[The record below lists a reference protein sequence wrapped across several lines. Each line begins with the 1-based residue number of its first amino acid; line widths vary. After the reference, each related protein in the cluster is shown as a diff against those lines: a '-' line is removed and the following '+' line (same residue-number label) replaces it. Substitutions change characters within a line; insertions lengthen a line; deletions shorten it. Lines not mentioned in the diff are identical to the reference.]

1 MKKFIIAISLLLAL
15 PQAEGRACVS
25 EGPTHNRYMFSVLN
39 RNTLNGAPAYLSAID
54 SYWAAYIGKTPSTGF
69 YATFKDEI
77 RATAQ
82 RKGDKAMTAY
92 LTQLNRYLAVC
103 EAYSLDS
110 WDYPTKQ
117 QLATRRQKLNAILAA
132 TKAYRGTALRQQYT
146 LLQMRA
152 NMMLGLDAANLTLWT
167 TKASHFKESP
177 WRPAMQGLYARALLK
192 RGQHLRACDI
202 YALIG
207 DTRSIKAAMGNY
219 RNLAGIKAVFAKNT
233 NSPALNYLVQDFVN
247 NVQETLDQKPQNA
260 DDEAWLRT
268 IDARAVYH
276 NEAMQFVRFAQTAA
290 DNPDVKP
297 AAMWLSAAAMV
308 NYLFGNQKQAAALAD
323 RAVAVGGTQRMHDN
337 ERAIRLLVSTRS
349 NKPTREY
356 TDYLLGEM
364 KWLDTKIAEERS
376 EADEYSNHY
385 TDVKDRVVHK
395 GLEPMFRAAGHDN
408 TALALC
414 AMMNGEENGFYDD
427 INRAEAEKE
436 GRDADGRDLDMEYG
450 PWSEYFCKM
459 DSLSADRLADYYR
472 YLTAKHDSPFEQYCV
487 SRSYRNA
494 DYFNDLIGTKL
505 LAEGRFAEAAERLEK
520 VPTAFLSKQNISA
533 YAALRHYDTPRW
545 FGRQRVEDTY
555 EPVAVKRNIKLDY
568 CRDMEQLISK
578 YRLAREGEA
587 KEQMAYDLAVRYYQ
601 ASCYGDCWFLTH
613 YYHSQSDSARAGEKD
628 FAAEAVKLLTTT
640 AKSSNLNLSY
650 RSIYALAFMPIDP
663 WYATTYDGNYN
674 EVKVLR
680 PTSAQYA
687 ALGALAHFAA
697 AHPPAI
703 DDYTRRCDVL
713 REFMAADK
721 Q

>member
-15 PQAEGRACVS
+15 PSAEGQACVS

-39 RNTLNGAPAYLSAID
+39 RNTLNDAPAYLSAID
-54 SYWAAYIGKTPSTGF
+54 SYWAAYTGKTPSAGF

-82 RKGDKAMTAY
+82 RKGDKAMAAY

-103 EAYSLDS
+103 DACSLDA

-132 TKAYRGTALRQQYT
+132 AKAYRGTALRQQYT

-167 TKASHFKESP
+167 AKASHFKESP
-177 WRPAMQGLYARALLK
+177 WQPAMQGLYARALLK
-192 RGQHLRACDI
+192 SGQHLRACDI

-219 RNLAGIKAVFAKNT
+219 RNLAGIKAVFAKDA
-233 NSPALNYLVQDFVN
+233 NSPALTYLVQDFVN

-260 DDEAWLRT
+260 DDEAWLRI
-268 IDARAVYH
+268 IDAKAIYR
-276 NEAMQFVRFAQTAA
+276 NEAMQFVSFAQTAA
-290 DNPDVKP
+290 DKPEVKS

-308 NYLFGNQKQAAALAD
+308 SYLFGNQQQAAALAG
-323 RAVAVGGTQRMHDN
+323 RATTADGTQRMHDN
-337 ERAIRLLVSTRS
+337 ARAIRLLVSTRS

-356 TDYLLGEM
+356 TNYLLGEM
-364 KWLDTKIAEERS
+364 KWLDEKIAKERATAS
-376 EADEYSNHY
+376 EYSNHY

-395 GLEPMFRAAGHDN
+395 GLEPLFRAAGHDN

-414 AMMNGEENGFYDD
+414 AMMNGEESDFYTA

-436 GRDADGRDLDMEYG
+436 GRGADYYDPNMEYS

-487 SRSYRNA
+487 SHSYRNA

-520 VPTAFLSKQNISA
+520 VPTTFLSRQNISV

-545 FGRQRVEDTY
+545 FGKQRVEDTY
-555 EPVAVKRNIKLDY
+555 KPVAVKRNIKLDY

-578 YRLAREGEA
+578 YQLAREGEA

-628 FAAEAVKLLTTT
+628 FAAEAVRLLTAT
-640 AKSSNLNLSY
+640 AKSSDLNLSY
-650 RSIYALAFMPIDP
+650 RSTYALAFMPIEP
-663 WYATTYDGNYN
+663 WYVTTYDADYN

-680 PTSAQYA
+680 PASSQYA
-687 ALGALAHFAA
+687 ALNALSRFAA
-697 AHPPAI
+697 AHPAAI

-713 REFMAADK
+713 REFQKANRP
-721 Q
+721 